1 MQALRLKPLRINN
14 IITTP
19 LIKPEALPNKERP
32 RLYVSAF
39 PQPEKSLPKMPHVIY
54 SRPAVALPSAASS
67 ITFGREQCYQRP
79 RIDNLLSKKE
89 RTFVALHLYFLR
101 CFILSFWGILAD
113 NNNKK

>member
-1 MQALRLKPLRINN
+1 MQTLRLKPLRINN

-39 PQPEKSLPKMPHVIY
+39 PQPEKSLPQMPYVID
-54 SRPAVALPSAASS
+54 SRPPVALPSAAGSATS
-67 ITFGREQCYQRP
+67 GREQHYRRP

-89 RTFVALHLYFLR
+89 RKP
-101 CFILSFWGILAD
+101 CGIIYT
-113 NNNKK
+113 